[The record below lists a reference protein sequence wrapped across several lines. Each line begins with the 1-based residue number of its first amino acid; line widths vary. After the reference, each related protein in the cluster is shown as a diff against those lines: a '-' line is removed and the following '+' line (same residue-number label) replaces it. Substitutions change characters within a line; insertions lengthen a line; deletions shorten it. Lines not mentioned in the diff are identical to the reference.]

1 MAKKKKK
8 TPEPEIDIKQRL
20 DNVKVLVESN
30 RAKEAIAYIYL
41 VYDDLINI
49 KFKKPRLAHQTIRE
63 YAIKCVNELEKKLKP
78 ESVYPFI
85 KKIEDIIYGGVEPT
99 NKELNFTIDLFS
111 NLYNEITG
119 KTISFKIWNFL
130 IKKFNKLSLK

>member
-8 TPEPEIDIKQRL
+8 VPEQEIDIKQKFE
-20 DNVKVLVESN
+20 NVKVLVNTN
-30 RAKEAIAYIYL
+30 RPKEAIAYIYL
-41 VYDDLINI
+41 VYDDLINV
-49 KFKKPRLAHQTIRE
+49 KFKKPRLIHQTIRE

-99 NKELNFTIDLFS
+99 TKELNFTIDLFS

-119 KTISFKIWNFL
+119 KTVNF
-130 IKKFNKLSLK
+130 SL

>member
-8 TPEPEIDIKQRL
+8 QPEPEINIKQRF
-20 DNVKVLVESN
+20 DNVKVLVETN
-30 RAKEAIAYIYL
+30 RPKEAIAYIYL

-49 KFKKPRLAHQTIRE
+49 KFKKPRLTHQTIRE
-63 YAIKCVNELEKKLKP
+63 YAIACVNELEKKLKP

-85 KKIEDIIYGGVEPT
+85 KKIKDIIYGGVEPT
-99 NKELNFTIDLFS
+99 TKELNFTIDLFT

-119 KTISFKIWNFL
+119 KTFTFKV
-130 IKKFNKLSLK
+130 

>member
-1 MAKKKKK
+1 MAKRKK
-8 TPEPEIDIKQRL
+8 TQPEPEINIKQRF
-20 DNVKVLVESN
+20 DNVKVLVETN
-30 RAKEAIAYIYL
+30 RPKEAIAYIYL

-49 KFKKPRLAHQTIRE
+49 KFKKPRLTHQTIRE
-63 YAIKCVNELEKKLKP
+63 FAIACVNELEKKLKP

-99 NKELNFTIDLFS
+99 NKELNFAIDLFT

-119 KTISFKIWNFL
+119 KTFTFKV
-130 IKKFNKLSLK
+130 

>member
-8 TPEPEIDIKQRL
+8 AVEPEIDIKQKL
-20 DNVKVLVESN
+20 ENVKVLVDTN
-30 RAKEAIAYIYL
+30 RPKEAIAYIYL
-41 VYDDLINI
+41 VYDDLINV
-49 KFKKPRLAHQTIRE
+49 KFKKPRLIHQTIRE
-63 YAIKCVNELEKKLKP
+63 YAITCVNELEKKFKP

-99 NKELNFTIDLFS
+99 TKELNFTIDLFS

-119 KTISFKIWNFL
+119 KTVNF
-130 IKKFNKLSLK
+130 SL

>member
-8 TPEPEIDIKQRL
+8 EPEPEINVKQRFE
-20 DNVKVLVESN
+20 NIKVLVESN

-41 VYDDLINI
+41 VYDDIIN
-49 KFKKPRLAHQTIRE
+49 KLYKKPRLAHQTIRE
-63 YAIKCVNELEKKLKP
+63 YAISCVNELEKKLKP

-99 NKELNFTIDLFS
+99 SKEINFTIELFS

-119 KTISFKIWNFL
+119 KSFSFQV
-130 IKKFNKLSLK
+130 

>member
-8 TPEPEIDIKQRL
+8 QPEPEINVKQRF

-30 RAKEAIAYIYL
+30 RPKEAIAYIYL
-41 VYDDLINI
+41 VYDDIINI

-63 YAIKCVNELEKKLKP
+63 FAIACVNELEKKLKP

-85 KKIEDIIYGGVEPT
+85 KKIEDIIYGGIEPT
-99 NKELNFTIDLFS
+99 NKELNYAIELFS

-119 KTISFKIWNFL
+119 KSFSY
-130 IKKFNKLSLK
+130 KL

>member
-1 MAKKKKK
+1 MPKKKKK
-8 TPEPEIDIKQRL
+8 EPEPEINVKQRFE
-20 DNVKVLVESN
+20 NIKVLVESN

-41 VYDDLINI
+41 VYDDIIN
-49 KFKKPRLAHQTIRE
+49 KLYKKPRLAHQTIRE
-63 YAIKCVNELEKKLKP
+63 YAISCVNELEKKLKP

-99 NKELNFTIDLFS
+99 SKEINFTIELFS

-119 KTISFKIWNFL
+119 KSFSFQV
-130 IKKFNKLSLK
+130 

>member
-8 TPEPEIDIKQRL
+8 KPEPEIDIKQRL

-49 KFKKPRLAHQTIRE
+49 KFKKPRSTHQTIRE
-63 YAIKCVNELEKKLKP
+63 YAITCVNELEKKLKP

-119 KTISFKIWNFL
+119 KTISFKI
-130 IKKFNKLSLK
+130 

>member
-1 MAKKKKK
+1 MAKKKK
-8 TPEPEIDIKQRL
+8 TQPEPEINIKQKFE
-20 DNVKVLVESN
+20 NVKVLVETN
-30 RAKEAIAYIYL
+30 RPKEAIAYIYL

-49 KFKKPRLAHQTIRE
+49 KFKKPRLTHQTIRE
-63 YAIKCVNELEKKLKP
+63 YAIACVNELEKKLKP

-99 NKELNFTIDLFS
+99 TKELNFTIDLFT

-119 KTISFKIWNFL
+119 KTFTFKV
-130 IKKFNKLSLK
+130 

>member
-8 TPEPEIDIKQRL
+8 IPEPEINIKQRF
-20 DNVKVLVESN
+20 DNVKILVESN
-30 RAKEAIAYIYL
+30 RPKEAIAYIYL
-41 VYDDLINI
+41 VYDDIINI
-49 KFKKPRLAHQTIRE
+49 KFKKPRLVHQTIRE
-63 YAIKCVNELEKKLKP
+63 YAIACVNELEKNLKP

-99 NKELNFTIDLFS
+99 NKELNFAIDLFS

-119 KTISFKIWNFL
+119 KTFSFKL
-130 IKKFNKLSLK
+130 

>member
-8 TPEPEIDIKQRL
+8 VPEQEIDIKQKFE
-20 DNVKVLVESN
+20 NVKVLVNTN
-30 RAKEAIAYIYL
+30 RPKEAIAYIYL
-41 VYDDLINI
+41 VYDDLINV
-49 KFKKPRLAHQTIRE
+49 KFKKPRLIHQTIRE

-85 KKIEDIIYGGVEPT
+85 KKIEDIIYGGIEPT
-99 NKELNFTIDLFS
+99 TKELNFTIDLFS

-119 KTISFKIWNFL
+119 KTVSF
-130 IKKFNKLSLK
+130 SL

>member
-8 TPEPEIDIKQRL
+8 TPEPEINIKQRF
-20 DNVKVLVESN
+20 DNVKILVNTN
-30 RAKEAIAYIYL
+30 RPKEAIAYIYL

-63 YAIKCVNELEKKLKP
+63 YAISCVNELENNLKP

-99 NKELNFTIDLFS
+99 EKELNFTISLFS

-119 KTISFKIWNFL
+119 KNFT
-130 IKKFNKLSLK
+130 FNL

>member
-8 TPEPEIDIKQRL
+8 APEQEINIKQKF
-20 DNVKVLVESN
+20 DNVKILVDTN
-30 RAKEAIAYIYL
+30 RPKEAIAYIYL

-63 YAIKCVNELEKKLKP
+63 YAISCVNELEKKLKP

-85 KKIEDIIYGGVEPT
+85 KKIEDIIYGGIEPT
-99 NKELNFTIDLFS
+99 NKELNFTINLFS

-119 KTISFKIWNFL
+119 KSFT
-130 IKKFNKLSLK
+130 FNL

>member
-8 TPEPEIDIKQRL
+8 KKSPEPEINIKQRF
-20 DNVKVLVESN
+20 DNVKILVNTN
-30 RAKEAIAYIYL
+30 RPKEAIAYIYL
-41 VYDDLINI
+41 VYDDLISI

-63 YAIKCVNELEKKLKP
+63 YAISCVTELEKNLKP

-99 NKELNFTIDLFS
+99 DKELNFAINLFS

-119 KTISFKIWNFL
+119 KTFT
-130 IKKFNKLSLK
+130 FNL